1 MRKISLLLACVLAVT
16 IITAQ
21 DSAVNKKGWKKGGM
35 FSLNLAQGG
44 SQNWAAGA
52 EKSSFATSAV
62 MNVFAN
68 KTWGKWS
75 WDNTLDLNYAVINT
89 TSLGNRKTDDRID
102 LNSRLGYAF
111 APKVDLSLLFSLRS
125 QFTDGFDYNYEGTGK
140 KKRISGLFA
149 PAYITLAPGV
159 TWKPNE
165 DFSLFFSPAA
175 ARWVIVS
182 NAPYSYVYQGGVKPN
197 GGLETSLAESYGVDA
212 VRQVS
217 IQVGGFASISYKKE
231 IMKNVVYKTRLDLY
245 SNYLRAKRLGDTDN
259 GKFRPQNVDVFWTN
273 IIAMKVN
280 KWLNVTYSVDVVY
293 DDDIRQF
300 GPNKNLPGTQIR
312 SLLGVGFA
320 AKF

>member
-1 MRKISLLLACVLAVT
+1 MRKFYLLLGSALFVMNV
-16 IITAQ
+16 TAQ
-21 DSAVNKKGWKKGGM
+21 DSAMVKKGWKKGGL

-44 SQNWAAGA
+44 SQNWSAGA
-52 EKSSFATSAV
+52 EKSSFATAAV
-62 MNVFAN
+62 MNLFAN
-68 KTWGKWS
+68 NKWGKWS
-75 WDNTLDLNYAVINT
+75 WDNTLDLNYAIINT
-89 TSLGNRKTDDRID
+89 TSLGSRKTDDRID
-102 LNSRLGYAF
+102 LNSRVGYAF

-149 PAYITLAPGV
+149 PAYITLAPGL

-175 ARWVIVS
+175 ARWVVVS

-197 GGLETSLAESYGVDA
+197 GGKEISLAESYGVDPI
-212 VRQVS
+212 RQVS
-217 IQVGGFASISYKKE
+217 IQLGGFASINYKKE

-273 IIAMKVN
+273 VIAMKVN
-280 KWLNVTYSVDVVY
+280 KWLNVTYSVDIIY

-300 GPNKNLPGTQIR
+300 GPNKNLAGTQIR
-312 SLLGVGFA
+312 SLLGVGFSS
-320 AKF
+320 KF